1 MIQNGFTFIAFLMFF
16 AGIVIWLEAKYKDSK
31 FFKYVPAIIIIYFTV
46 MLMSTF
52 HVWDMTDSVKAARGS
67 IKGAILPAMIFLM
80 LLRADLRDIAK
91 LGPRL
96 IGTFFAATSSIV
108 IGFLVSFTLFK
119 SLLAENAAL
128 TFGALAGSWIGGTQ
142 NMVAVQQAL
151 GLNDA
156 GMGYT
161 LLIDSID
168 YSMWIMFLLALVP
181 AASRFNKWT
190 NANTSKLDEL
200 NEHLT
205 LKFDSIRKEIRF
217 PDMMLLLGVAFGLA
231 AFAQYVAGFMP
242 TLSFLSSSAW
252 TIILITGMGIVAAMT
267 PLGKIPGAPE
277 LSNVLLYTL
286 VALIAANANFGELT
300 QAPAYILAGFLI
312 LAIHGV
318 FMAILAKIFKLDLFT
333 CGIASLANI
342 GGVASSPI
350 LAAAYSQALVPIAV
364 LMALIGVIVGTFA
377 GIGVAQ
383 ILQII
388 A

>member
-1 MIQNGFTFIAFLMFF
+1 MIQNGFSFIAFLMFF
-16 AGIVIWLEAKYKDSK
+16 AGLVIWLESKYKESK

-67 IKGAILPAMIFLM
+67 IKSAILPAMIFLM
-80 LLRADLRDIAK
+80 LLRADLRDIMK
-91 LGPRL
+91 LGPKL
-96 IGTFFAATSSIV
+96 IGTFFAATFSIV
-108 IGFLVSFTLFK
+108 VGFLVSFTIFK
-119 SLLAENAAL
+119 PFLADNAAL

-181 AASRFNKWT
+181 AAARFNKWT
-190 NANTSKLDEL
+190 NADTSKLDEL
-200 NEHLT
+200 NKHLSA
-205 LKFDSIRKEIRF
+205 KFDSIRKEITF
-217 PDMMLLLGVAFGLA
+217 PDMMFLLGIAFGTA
-231 AFAQYVAGFMP
+231 AFCGFLSNYLP
-242 TLSFLSSSAW
+242 AFSFLSSSAW
-252 TIILITGMGIVAAMT
+252 TIILVTFFGVIAAMT

-312 LAIHGV
+312 LLIHGV
-318 FMAILAKIFKLDLFT
+318 FMAILAKVFKLDLFT

-364 LMALIGVIVGTFA
+364 LMALIGVIVGTFS
-377 GIGVAQ
+377 GLGVAQ
-383 ILQII
+383 LLKLIS
-388 A
+388 